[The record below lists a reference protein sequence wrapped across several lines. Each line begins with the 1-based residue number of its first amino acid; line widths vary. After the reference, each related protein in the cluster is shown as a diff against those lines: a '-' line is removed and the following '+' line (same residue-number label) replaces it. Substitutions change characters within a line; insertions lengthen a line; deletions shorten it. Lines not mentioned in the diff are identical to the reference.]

1 MQLTNRL
8 NPLGSGLTVFLD
20 ILVRPI
26 AFRQMG
32 FTPNSNSPIFR
43 CSGSSF
49 ITDLFQ
55 GSEVGSMEFLR
66 EYINV
71 QRYY

>member
-26 AFRQMG
+26 VFCQMD
-32 FTPNSNSPIFR
+32 FTQNSNSPIFR
-43 CSGSSF
+43 CSASSF

-55 GSEVGSMEFLR
+55 GSEVGSMEFR
-66 EYINV
+66 SKYINV
-71 QRYY
+71 LRYY